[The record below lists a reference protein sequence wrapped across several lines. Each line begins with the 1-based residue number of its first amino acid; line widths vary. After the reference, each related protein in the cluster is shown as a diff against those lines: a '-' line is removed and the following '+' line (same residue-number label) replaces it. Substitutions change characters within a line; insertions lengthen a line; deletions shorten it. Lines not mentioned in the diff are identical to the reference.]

1 MPVEQVNLNPEQK
14 ALEQVNQQQR
24 EQDFAQ
30 KLVDSVDLP
39 ANLSKNID
47 EANRRAA
54 AGEEEQH
61 EEEQEEQD
69 QEETE
74 ETGETESEVSEQK
87 KDEEEEDLIPKSK
100 VQKRFDEMTAETKRL
115 RQEIER
121 IKESEKAAKSK
132 DEEQAR
138 LEQMNDDELKNL
150 KRQVRMAQID
160 NLTNKE
166 QYTKLVDLEEKIET
180 ALKSAPE
187 RFQRNQIDKL
197 NQEISYT
204 ASEVQGFDK
213 AYPEI
218 LRTAQEIYKESP
230 ELQGSVSGQ
239 ARAWKL
245 AVNHYSAIN
254 KLSAGKSKTEEL
266 ERKVTTLKKKV
277 AMDGGSPKSS
287 QKEDTE
293 GKAFNKARY
302 GTNADKLKFMKSKIN
317 VGNLVDPEYL
327 ERYS

>member
-14 ALEQVNQQQR
+14 ALEQMNQQQR
-24 EQDFAQ
+24 EDDFAQ

-61 EEEQEEQD
+61 EEEQEEEQE
-69 QEETE
+69 QEEQPEQETSEKKE
-74 ETGETESEVSEQK
+74 EP
-87 KDEEEEDLIPKSK
+87 EEEEDLIPRSK
-100 VQKRFDEMTAETKRL
+100 VQRRIDELTAQTKRL
-115 RQEIER
+115 QMELEKV
-121 IKESEKAAKSK
+121 KESEKVAKAK
-132 DEEQAR
+132 DDEQSR
-138 LEQMNDDELKNL
+138 LEQMSDDELKNL
-150 KRQVRMAQID
+150 KKQVRNAQFD

-166 QYTKLVDLEEKIET
+166 QYTRLLDLEEKIDNAMKT
-180 ALKSAPE
+180 APE
-187 RFQRNQIDKL
+187 RFQKNQIDKL

-218 LRTAQEIYKESP
+218 LKTAQDIYKDSP

-245 AVNHYSAIN
+245 AVNHYNAIN
-254 KLSAGKSKTEEL
+254 KLTAGKSKTEEL

-287 QKEDTE
+287 QKEDTNE
-293 GKAFNKARY
+293 KAFNKARY
-302 GTNADKLKFMKSKIN
+302 GTPADKLKFMKTKIN
-317 VGNLVDPEYL
+317 VNNLVDPEYL
-327 ERYS
+327 ERFS